1 MTDTTISMTPSFNA
15 FDIGVLV
22 ILGVSALYGLLTGFT
37 KQILNIGAWLGASA
51 VSFYGYPYTIN
62 FTREFIHHP
71 FISMSATYSVL
82 FLITLTVLTLVTKTI
97 ADNVK
102 HSRLNSLDRS
112 LGLLF
117 SLTLSC
123 TGIVSLFLIS
133 AFVWKTPAARPN
145 SIQHSQSLPFISD
158 AAIIMARFIPKD
170 YISEDFIQRFTTKT
184 SQTAHEL
191 MINLA
196 NPLPKDI
203 DSDSKKGSKY
213 KNEQRQEMNRLFQNY
228 AE

>member
-1 MTDTTISMTPSFNA
+1 MIETAIPITSSFNT
-15 FDIGVLV
+15 FDISLL
-22 ILGVSALYGLLTGFT
+22 IIIGVSALFGLLMGFT
-37 KQILNIGAWLGASA
+37 KQILSIGSWLGAFTL
-51 VSFYGYPYTIN
+51 SFYGYSYVIE

-71 FISMSATYSVL
+71 FISMSVTYSVL
-82 FLITLTVLTLVTKTI
+82 FLIALTLLTLVTKTI
-97 ADNVK
+97 ADNIK

-117 SLTLSC
+117 SLLLSC
-123 TGIVSLFLIS
+123 TGIVGLFLIS
-133 AFVWKTPAARPN
+133 ALVWKTPEARPN
-145 SIQHSQSLPFISD
+145 IIQYSQSLPFISD
-158 AAIIMARFIPKD
+158 AAIIMARFIPKN
-170 YISEDFIQRFTTKT
+170 YISEDFISRFTTKA

-196 NPLPKDI
+196 NPVPKDI
-203 DSDSKKGSKY
+203 DSDLEKGSKY